1 LKKIRVLVVDDSAF
15 ARKVLRSILEA
26 APDIEVVG
34 IARDGLDALTK
45 IQELKPDVVTL
56 DLVMPNLDGLGTL
69 RALPALDPP
78 RVVLVCM
85 ADATSDL
92 ALAALEAGAADLVQK
107 PTPHASDRLY
117 ELGGDLLFKV
127 RAASHVS
134 QATHAGTSAV
144 GSALTPAAVKPR
156 SYTGNYDLLV
166 IGASTGGPQAVTR
179 ILKALPA
186 DFPIPVGV
194 VLHLPAGFTSSFAQR
209 LSGECALPVTEGR
222 EGARLSR
229 GHVAIA
235 PGGLHM
241 KLERDSRDFW
251 LKVSREPA
259 SLHRP
264 SVDQLFGSAAE
275 AAPGRVL
282 AVVLTGMGDDGLL
295 GSRALHQGGSHVLVQ
310 NESSC
315 VVYGMPRAVKEAK
328 FFTGEHDIE
337 EMASA
342 ILARV

>member
-1 LKKIRVLVVDDSAF
+1 MKKIRVLVVDDSAF
-15 ARKVLRSILEA
+15 ARKVLRTILEA

-34 IARDGLDALTK
+34 TARDGLDALGK
-45 IQELKPDVVTL
+45 IQELTPDVVTL
-56 DLVMPNLDGLGTL
+56 DLVMPNLDGLGML
-69 RALPALDPP
+69 RALPLLRAP

-92 ALAALEAGAADLVQK
+92 ALAALDAGAADLVQK
-107 PTPHASDRLY
+107 PTPHASERLY

-127 RAASHVS
+127 RAASHAG
-134 QATHAGTSAV
+134 QANQVAAGSP
-144 GSALTPAAVKPR
+144 ALPAAVVTKTR
-156 SYTGNYDLLV
+156 SYTGNYDVLV
-166 IGASTGGPQAVTR
+166 IGASTGGPQAVSR

-194 VLHLPAGFTSSFAQR
+194 VLHLPAGFTTTFAQR
-209 LSGECALPVTEGR
+209 LSAEGALHVKEGR
-222 EGARLSR
+222 DGAKLER
-229 GHVAIA
+229 GHVAVA

-241 KLERDSRDFW
+241 KLARAGQDFS
-251 LKVSREPA
+251 LKIGREPS

-264 SVDQLFGSAAE
+264 SVDQLFLSAAE

-282 AVVLTGMGDDGLL
+282 AVVLTGMGDDGLV
-295 GSRALHQGGSHVLVQ
+295 GSRALHESGSQVLVQ

-328 FFTGEHDIE
+328 VSTSEHHIE
-337 EMASA
+337 QMASA
-342 ILARV
+342 ILSRV

>member
-1 LKKIRVLVVDDSAF
+1 MKKIRVLVVDDSAF

-45 IQELKPDVVTL
+45 IQELTPDVVTL

-69 RALPALDPP
+69 RALPTLHPP

-117 ELGGDLLFKV
+117 ELGGDLLFKI

-134 QATHAGTSAV
+134 QPSHAS
-144 GSALTPAAVKPR
+144 AAVTAALSSSAAKPR
-156 SYTGNYDLLV
+156 TYTGNYDLLV

-328 FFTGEHDIE
+328 LFAGEHHIE
-337 EMASA
+337 DMASA